1 MPQVKILPGAVNE
14 IIYNVVK
21 TQKIS
26 KADRYGI
33 MVALL
38 DESISNEDQNA
49 INRLVR
55 LIVRGKVQIIDEL
68 SMAM

>member
-14 IIYNVVK
+14 IIANVARTQTITK
-21 TQKIS
+21 T
-26 KADRYGI
+26 DRYGI
-33 MVALL
+33 MAALL
-38 DESISNEDQNA
+38 DESISDEDQNA

-55 LIVRGKVQIIDEL
+55 LIVRGKVQVVDEF